1 MRQWAP
7 WLVLSLGAVVTLAG
21 CGGTRSYALA
31 PTKACLKK
39 QPGLK
44 LRSKVDFVASTAFG
58 GAVRVLLDR
67 RNEVTIS
74 FGRTEED
81 ALNVASGY
89 RRVHGKNIGIEDVLR
104 PVKNAVLLWRA
115 HPSDQDISTIDH
127 CLK

>member
-7 WLVLSLGAVVTLAG
+7 WLVLSLGAVVTVAG
-21 CGGTRSYALA
+21 CGGTRLYTL
-31 PTKACLKK
+31 
-39 QPGLK
+39 
-44 LRSKVDFVASTAFG
+44 ASTAFG